1 MKNRVVCIIPARG
14 GSKRIPRKNIKKFL
28 DEPVISYS
36 IRAAISSN
44 IFEEVFVS
52 TDDEEIAEVAKK
64 FGANADILRSSDSSH
79 DNATT
84 ADVLSEILNYERFK
98 NLEFICCL
106 YPVAPLISGGLL
118 TRAFKLLTNEK
129 YNSILPVTEFEYPIE
144 RRLQKQS
151 NESLIF
157 SESQYENTRTQ
168 DLKTYYHDAGMFYFI
183 RVSSFKKDKKLLLN
197 PTFGIELERTK
208 VQDIDTLTDWKL
220 AELKYKLMH
229 DTVSSGR

>member
-1 MKNRVVCIIPARG
+1 MKNRIVCIIPARG
-14 GSKRIPRKNIKKFL
+14 GSKRITRKNIKRFL
-28 DEPVISYS
+28 GEPVISYS

-44 IFEEVFVS
+44 IFEEIFVS

-64 FGANADILRSSDSSH
+64 YGAKADILRSANSSH

-98 NLEFICCL
+98 DLEFICCL
-106 YPVAPLISGGLL
+106 YPVAPLISKELL
-118 TRAFKLLTNEK
+118 IKAFNLLKNEK
-129 YNSILPVTEFEYPIE
+129 YNCILPVTEFEYPIE

-157 SESQYENTRTQ
+157 SENQHENTRTQ

-183 RVSSFKKDKKLLLN
+183 RVSNFKKDEKLLLN
-197 PTFGIELERTK
+197 PTFGIELERTR
-208 VQDIDTLTDWKL
+208 VQDIDTLIDWEL
-220 AELKYKLMH
+220 AELKYKLIY

>member
-1 MKNRVVCIIPARG
+1 MKNKVACIIPARG
-14 GSKRIPRKNIKKFL
+14 GSKRIPRKNIKDFL
-28 DEPVISYS
+28 GRPVISYS
-36 IRAAISSN
+36 IHTAISSK

-52 TDDEEIAEVAKK
+52 TDDEEIAEIAKN

-79 DNATT
+79 DNSTT

-98 NLEFICCL
+98 DLEFICCL
-106 YPVAPLISGGLL
+106 YPVAPLISKGLL
-118 TRAFKLLTNEK
+118 TKAFNLLTNEK
-129 YNSILPVTEFEYPIE
+129 YNSVLPITEFEYPVQ

-151 NESLIF
+151 NELLIF
-157 SESQYENTRTQ
+157 SESQHENTRTQ

-183 RVSSFKKDKKLLLN
+183 RVSSFKKDKKLLSN

-220 AELKYKLMH
+220 AELKYKLIH